1 MFFLWT
7 VRILGFTWFLR
18 SQNLFIG
25 VFALLSCNL
34 DDLFASD
41 FHFLSISFLF
51 FYLFISL
58 LLLFSL
64 AKFVFHPKF
73 FALNNNV
80 AKCDAMHIVQQKRT
94 NNNKNVIN
102 LFRCFFFKENGSFLT
117 FLPYILFLFFR
128 SVSKFRFSSFSP
140 FPVFSL
146 LCSIT
151 LNLYNERTRNLS
163 NKLYTFCVAW
173 CFSGRLLMKVCFWA
187 VRSGTQPF

>member
-1 MFFLWT
+1 MIYLLL
-7 VRILGFTWFLR
+7 I
-18 SQNLFIG
+18 FI
-25 VFALLSCNL
+25 FYP
-34 DDLFASD
+34 
-41 FHFLSISFLF
+41 FHFCSFI
-51 FYLFISL
+51 Y
-58 LLLFSL
+58 FSFTFVFTR
-64 AKFVFHPKF
+64 KFVFHPKI

-102 LFRCFFFKENGSFLT
+102 LFRCFFFERKWFVPYI
-117 FLPYILFLFFR
+117 LPYILFLFFR

-163 NKLYTFCVAW
+163 NKLYTFCVA
-173 CFSGRLLMKVCFWA
+173 
-187 VRSGTQPF
+187 